1 MGDRWVQLKSLKNI
15 ERHGKLRQY
24 HPGDWVAVG
33 KSTAL
38 RWIAEGEAFDP
49 KAQIREFVG
58 NDFGIRIVNNSGNI
72 GREILAQAG
81 DGDPIPTAT
90 EGPLLPWELTL
101 IWDPAT
107 LLRKELLSTGFNFLS
122 TWQVACPL
130 MEYKTMASNTGGP
143 DDKGRTSD
151 LIGDLRVP
159 VYDPRLIF
167 VKRCGDTRKMIEVWE
182 EERGFSPSSPHH
194 AFLRAVYITKPL
206 ILALPPNWTNPNY
219 LSSADDW

>member
-1 MGDRWVQLKSLKNI
+1 MGDRWVQLKTLKNI
-15 ERHGKLRQY
+15 ERNGKLRQY

-49 KAQIREFVG
+49 KAEIREFVG
-58 NDFGIRIVNNSGNI
+58 DDFGIRIVGNSGT
-72 GREILAQAG
+72 GKDILAQAG

-90 EGPLLPWELTL
+90 DGPLLPWELTL
-101 IWDPAT
+101 IWDPAS
-107 LLRKELLSTGFNFLS
+107 LLRKELLSIGFNFLS
-122 TWQVACPL
+122 VWQVACPL
-130 MEYKTMASNTGGP
+130 MKYDIMASNTGGP
-143 DDKGRTSD
+143 EDKGMTAE

-159 VYDPRLIF
+159 MYDPRLVF
-167 VKRCGDTRKMIEVWE
+167 VKRCDDTCEMIKVWE
-182 EERGFSPSSPHH
+182 EEQELSPNSPHH
-194 AFLRAVYITKPL
+194 SFLRAIYKAKPL